1 LGTLII
7 DGERVNRWR
16 STINLIRRKGLL
28 DSSSV
33 LTRWEMALRMHFPG
47 CPHSLYFFMALSFPM
62 FRKGTSAMATTGLT
76 GSGTPLTDPGASLR
90 DRMRVIERRDWW
102 LWLCA
107 VVITLILTAGIVSFG
122 FAAFHTHR
130 AELNEAPLGDTILGL
145 VGMVLLFDIYT
156 IYQHFQI
163 QGFRKEL
170 IEREELFRLITENAA
185 DMIAVVDTKGRRLYN
200 SPSYEKILGYT
211 IQELAGTASADQI
224 HPEDRE
230 KVLKA
235 SADARQTGKGTT
247 LEYRIRHKDGTWR
260 TLESTASAI
269 LKSGQVEKLVIVNR
283 DVTERKRLEEQFRQS
298 QKMEAVGRL
307 SGGVAHD
314 FNNLLGVIIGYG
326 EVVQERIEQ
335 DSPLRPCVDEILR
348 AGHRA
353 ASLTRQLLAFSR
365 QQVLDPRILDLNVV
379 VKDMEKMLKRLI
391 GEDIQLNTTLDSA
404 LMRIKAD
411 QGQIE
416 QVIMNLAVNARDAM
430 PKGGILRLET
440 SNFYIDEEFTRRY
453 PYPIMVG
460 DYVLL
465 TVTDNGIGMD
475 ATTRARAFEPF
486 FTTKEKGK
494 GTGLGL
500 SMVYG
505 VVKQSGGYIEVVSE
519 PGAGAAFK
527 IFLPKARGEECNPQE
542 QPAQLPVSLH
552 GTETVLLVEDEMSL
566 RKLSRHLLE
575 LCGYEVL
582 EAESGPEALSMS
594 RHRQQKIHLLLTD
607 VVMPGVS
614 GRVLADEILK
624 ERPEIRVVYMS
635 GYTGQTVGEHGV
647 LAEGSFFLP
656 KPFTR
661 EALARKIRAALDG
674 VAVLAA
680 ANGSGSS

>member
-1 LGTLII
+1 M
-7 DGERVNRWR
+7 
-16 STINLIRRKGLL
+16 GL
-28 DSSSV
+28 SSMETAGFTV
-33 LTRWEMALRMHFPG
+33 PEIP
-47 CPHSLYFFMALSFPM
+47 
-62 FRKGTSAMATTGLT
+62 AMDR
-76 GSGTPLTDPGASLR
+76 GSSLR
-90 DRMRVIERRDWW
+90 DRMWVIERRDWW
-102 LWLCA
+102 LWVCA
-107 VVITLILTAGIVSFG
+107 VLITLLLTGGIVSFSSPG
-122 FAAFHTHR
+122 LHVHR
-130 AELNEAPLGDTILGL
+130 PDPNSTVLNDTILGL

-156 IYQHFQI
+156 VYQHFQI
-163 QGFRKEL
+163 QAVRKQL

-211 IQELAGTASADQI
+211 SQELGGTTAVDQI

-235 SADARQTGKGTT
+235 AAHARRAGTGTS
-247 LEYRIRHKDGTWR
+247 LEYRMRHKDGSWR
-260 TLESTASAI
+260 TLESRASTI
-269 LKSGQVEKLVIVNR
+269 LKGGQVEKLVIVNR
-283 DVTERKRLEEQFRQS
+283 DVTERKHLEDQFRQS

-326 EVVQERIEQ
+326 EIVQEGTAE
-335 DSPLRPCVDEILR
+335 DSPLRTCIDEILK

-365 QQVLDPRILDLNVV
+365 QQVMDPRVLDLNVV

-391 GEDIQLNTTLDSA
+391 GEDIQLKTALDSA

-430 PKGGILRLET
+430 LNGGELRLNT
-440 SNFYIDEEFTRRY
+440 SNFHMDEDFVRRY
-453 PYPIMVG
+453 PYPVLVG

-465 TVTDNGIGMD
+465 TVTDNGVGMD
-475 ATTRARAFEPF
+475 ATTRARVFEPF

-519 PGAGAAFK
+519 PGAGATFK
-527 IFLPKARGEECNPQE
+527 IYLPKVEVAVDPQK
-542 QPAQLPVSLH
+542 QPAELPDSLL
-552 GTETVLLVEDEMSL
+552 GTETLLLVEDETSL

-575 LCGYEVL
+575 RCGYDVL
-582 EAESGPEALSMS
+582 EAESGAEALRIS
-594 RHRQQKIHLLLTD
+594 QEQKRPIHLLLTD
-607 VVMPGVS
+607 VVMPGMS
-614 GRVLADEILK
+614 GRALVDQLVK
-624 ERPEIRVVYMS
+624 HRPETRVVYMS

-661 EALARKIRAALDG
+661 EALARKIREALDG
-674 VAVLAA
+674 SVVLTGAD
-680 ANGSGSS
+680 